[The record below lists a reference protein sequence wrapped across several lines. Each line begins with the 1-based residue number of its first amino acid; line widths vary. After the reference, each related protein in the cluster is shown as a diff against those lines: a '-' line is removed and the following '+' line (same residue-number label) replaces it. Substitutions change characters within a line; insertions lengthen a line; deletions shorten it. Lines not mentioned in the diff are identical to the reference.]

1 MRLVFCIAVC
11 VLMLYVLVFTMRQRE
26 SVVEERNKGS
36 KRKGNSFRL
45 EKLRKAYR
53 GRRKDVAC
61 AAPRW
66 ATATGSYMLRC
77 TLLALQM
84 NTYGSG
90 RVRITATT
98 FEDIENDDETVYDA
112 TIAIKV
118 CQRVA
123 TSGASCVEMMMMMD
137 REEEKNMCTLCC
149 SFHLCFANALT

>member
-1 MRLVFCIAVC
+1 
-11 VLMLYVLVFTMRQRE
+11 
-26 SVVEERNKGS
+26 
-36 KRKGNSFRL
+36 
-45 EKLRKAYR
+45 
-53 GRRKDVAC
+53 
-61 AAPRW
+61 
-66 ATATGSYMLRC
+66 MLRC